1 MAPSHGKLVWSD
13 EFEGDTLDAGKWRY
27 EPSASMAPALND
39 EMQQYS
45 SALANYTARTT
56 SLRDGVLSI
65 TAFRDPESKLILSS
79 RISTYRIFEF
89 TFGVVEARMKA
100 PCVKGLWPAFW
111 MLGSNVHEVGWPT
124 CGEID
129 IMEVFG
135 RRRGR
140 NTCSCV
146 HNNMHSWGTKD
157 PLAGGCA
164 ELGPLSDEQPG
175 WHTWWLRWTPDE
187 VSFYFDED
195 AAPIWSYAR
204 AADANLAATS
214 HTDQYPYIAP
224 MYFIM
229 NLAVGGNGPGE
240 PPDENSL
247 EAPGTTLLIDYVRV
261 YALDVPPSPPPF
273 PASPSPPSTPPLP
286 PSAPSP
292 PLPPPSP
299 PSLPPPPPPPL
310 PPPPCPPPPPPPSPP
325 PPALPPPP
333 PPSPPPPSP
342 TSPPPPC
349 PPPPMPPPMPPPSL
363 PSPPSPPPPT
373 VSSPTVS
380 SPWGLA
386 FREDT
391 QRLLPPTTILG
402 SESPGELGETAVSGL
417 ALIGG
422 MLASVCIGA
431 AVLATSALAARRR
444 RQAPVQ
450 NASLTEQLLARG
462 IGRADAPPTLQ

>member
-1 MAPSHGKLVWSD
+1 MNLNLNLPQLVKCHRGAKFHALLHSEMAPPKGKMVWSD

-39 EMQQYS
+39 EMQQYAVPS

-65 TAFRDPESKLILSS
+65 TAIRDPESNLILSS
-79 RISTYRIFEF
+79 RISTYRLFEF
-89 TFGVVEARMKA
+89 TFGVVEARMNA

-204 AADANLAATS
+204 AADASLTATS
-214 HTDQYPYIAP
+214 QTDQYPYVAP
-224 MYFIM
+224 MYFIL

-240 PPDENSL
+240 PPDEKSL

-273 PASPSPPSTPPLP
+273 PASPSPPSPPPLP
-286 PSAPSP
+286 PSGPSP
-292 PLPPPSP
+292 PLPPPWP
-299 PSLPPPPPPPL
+299 PSLPPPPPPLHPTPL
-310 PPPPCPPPPPPPSPP
+310 C
-325 PPALPPPP
+325 A
-333 PPSPPPPSP
+333 
-342 TSPPPPC
+342 
-349 PPPPMPPPMPPPSL
+349 
-363 PSPPSPPPPT
+363 
-373 VSSPTVS
+373 
-380 SPWGLA
+380 
-386 FREDT
+386 
-391 QRLLPPTTILG
+391 
-402 SESPGELGETAVSGL
+402 
-417 ALIGG
+417 
-422 MLASVCIGA
+422 
-431 AVLATSALAARRR
+431 
-444 RQAPVQ
+444 
-450 NASLTEQLLARG
+450 
-462 IGRADAPPTLQ
+462 